1 MIDQKIENVVRGVF
15 ELDENKSLEEVAPGS
30 IPQWDSLG
38 HVSLINA
45 IEKAFKIQFTPDEV
59 AEIESLE
66 SLTTLVT
73 KYVS

>member
-1 MIDQKIENVVRGVF
+1 M
-15 ELDENKSLEEVAPGS
+15 ELDENKSLAEVAPGS

-45 IEKAFKIQFTPDEV
+45 IEKAFEIQFTPDEV

-66 SLTTLVT
+66 SLKTVVT